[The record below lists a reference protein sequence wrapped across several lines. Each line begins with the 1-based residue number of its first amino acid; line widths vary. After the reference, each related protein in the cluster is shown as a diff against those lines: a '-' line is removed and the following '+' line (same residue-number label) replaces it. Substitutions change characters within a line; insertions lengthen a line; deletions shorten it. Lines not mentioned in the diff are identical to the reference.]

1 MRERVNYSAAMTATP
16 PEAASGWRWLVR
28 LVPGAAARTALAT
41 LLAFGAAA
49 SSVALMAVSA
59 WLLSRAAEHPPVLYL
74 QVAAIGVRVFG
85 ITRGL
90 FRYLERLVGHDV
102 ALRLQSALR
111 LTTYGHLARTTL
123 LGTRR
128 GDLLARVIA
137 DVEAV
142 QDLVVRFVVPVVS
155 ASLVIVATSAAFAAF
170 SPATALILLVSAV
183 LGGVLVPAL
192 AQRVSRRWDAAAAP
206 ARGALAAGV
215 HELSRTAPDLVA
227 YGAAEAHLRRVLAAD
242 DELRRL
248 DERGAWVRGV
258 ASGCQVLAAAAAV
271 IAALLIGAPQV
282 ADGTLQPVMLAV
294 LVLTPLALHE
304 VLSTLTQAAQ
314 SATRAL
320 ASLGRVRQVLDAE
333 PVGVGDRELPAGD
346 VRPGPLVLD
355 GLAIGWPGGPVL
367 VEGLDLVVAPGE
379 SVAVVGPSGSGKT
392 TLAATILGLIPP
404 KAGSATVTGR
414 VGYLAQDAHIFATSI
429 AENVRIGNR
438 DADAAGIRT
447 ALDRAGLALDAD
459 RVVGEQGATLSG
471 GEARRLALSRLF
483 AGDYQAVVLDEP
495 SEHLDAVTAEALL
508 DDVFASMAAVP
519 LLVITHDPDV
529 VARCDRTVALAGG
542 DLAGG
547 DPASGESA
555 VGAAPYR

>member
-1 MRERVNYSAAMTATP
+1 MAAAR
-16 PEAASGWRWLVR
+16 AADGSGWRWLIQ
-28 LVPGAAARTALAT
+28 LVPGATARTALAT

-85 ITRGL
+85 ISRGL

-111 LTTYGHLARTTL
+111 LSTYSHLARTTL

-128 GDLLARVIA
+128 GDLLTRVIA

-155 ASLVIVATSAAFAAF
+155 ASLVIVATSAVFAAF
-170 SPATALILLVSAV
+170 SPATALVLLGSAL
-183 LGGVLVPAL
+183 LGGVIVPGL

-206 ARGALAAGV
+206 ARGKLAAGV
-215 HELSRTAPDLVA
+215 HELARTAPDLVA
-227 YGAAEAHLRRVLAAD
+227 YGAADEQLRRVLAAD

-258 ASGCQVLAAAAAV
+258 ASGCQVLAAATAV
-271 IAALLIGAPQV
+271 IAALLIGGPLV
-282 ADGTLQPVMLAV
+282 ADGTLPPVMLAV

-320 ASLGRVRQVLDAE
+320 ASLGRVRQLLDAV
-333 PVGVGDRELPAGD
+333 PVGVGDRELPSTD
-346 VRPGPLVLD
+346 VAPGPLVLD
-355 GLAIGWPGGPVL
+355 DLAIGWPGGPVL
-367 VEGLDLVVAPGE
+367 HEGLTLRVEPGE
-379 SVAVVGPSGSGKT
+379 SVAVVGPSGAGKT

-404 KAGSATVTGR
+404 RSGRVEVTGR

-429 AENVRIGNR
+429 SENVRIGNR
-438 DADAAGIRT
+438 DADAAGVRR
-447 ALDRAGLALDAD
+447 ALDRAGLPLDAA
-459 RVVGEQGATLSG
+459 RVVGEEGATLSG

-483 AGDYQAVVLDEP
+483 AGEYQAVVLDEP

-508 DDVFASMAAVP
+508 DDIFASMAGVP

-529 VARCDRTVALAGG
+529 VARCHRTVEL
-542 DLAGG
+542 
-547 DPASGESA
+547 A
-555 VGAAPYR
+555 VGAVPYR

>member
-1 MRERVNYSAAMTATP
+1 MTAARATGG
-16 PEAASGWRWLVR
+16 SGWRWLFG
-28 LVPGAAARTALAT
+28 LVPGAASRTALAT

-111 LTTYGHLARTTL
+111 LDTYAHLARTTL

-142 QDLVVRFVVPVVS
+142 QDLVVRFLVPVVS
-155 ASLVIVATSAAFAAF
+155 ASLVIVATSAAFAVF
-170 SPATALILLVSAV
+170 SPATALVLLASAL

-206 ARGALAAGV
+206 TRGELAGGV
-215 HELSRTAPDLVA
+215 HELARTAPDLVA
-227 YGAAEAHLRRVLAAD
+227 YGAADAALTKVLAAD
-242 DELRRL
+242 DRLRRL

-282 ADGTLQPVMLAV
+282 AAGTLEPVMLAV

-304 VLSTLTQAAQ
+304 VLSTLTQAGQ

-320 ASLGRVRQVLDAE
+320 AALRRVREVLDAE
-333 PVGVGDRELPAGD
+333 PVGAGDAELPA
-346 VRPGPLVLD
+346 VTPAPGPIVLD
-355 GLAIGWPGGPVL
+355 ALAIGWPGGPVL
-367 VEGLDLVVAPGE
+367 HSGLDLRVEPGE
-379 SVAVVGPSGSGKT
+379 SVAIVGPSGTGKT
-392 TLAATILGLIPP
+392 TLAATVLGLIPP
-404 KAGSATVTGR
+404 KAGSVHTTGR

-438 DADAAGIRT
+438 DADDAAIR
-447 ALDRAGLALDAD
+447 AALDAAGLPLSED

-483 AGDYQAVVLDEP
+483 AGDFQAVVLDEP
-495 SEHLDAVTAEALL
+495 SEHLDVVTAEALL
-508 DDVFASMAAVP
+508 DDVFASMANLP

-529 VARCDRTVALAGG
+529 IARCDRRLE
-542 DLAGG
+542 L
-547 DPASGESA
+547 A
-555 VGAAPYR
+555 VGAVTYR

>member
-1 MRERVNYSAAMTATP
+1 MTVAR
-16 PEAASGWRWLVR
+16 AASGGPGWRWLFA
-28 LVPGAAARTALAT
+28 LVPGAVGRTALAT

-85 ITRGL
+85 ISRGL

-111 LTTYGHLARTTL
+111 LDTYTHLARTTL

-128 GDLLARVIA
+128 GDLLVRVIS

-142 QDLVVRFVVPVVS
+142 QDLVVRFLVPVVS
-155 ASLVIVATSAAFAAF
+155 ASLVIVATSAAFAVL
-170 SPATALILLVSAV
+170 SPATAVVLLGSALV
-183 LGGVLVPAL
+183 GGALVPAL
-192 AQRVSRRWDAAAAP
+192 AQRVSRRWDAATAP
-206 ARGALAAGV
+206 TRGELAAGV
-215 HELSRTAPDLVA
+215 HELARTAPDLVA
-227 YGAAEAHLRRVLAAD
+227 YGAADSQLERVLAVD
-242 DELRRL
+242 DRLRRL

-258 ASGCQVLAAAAAV
+258 ASGCQVLAAAVAV
-271 IAALLIGAPQV
+271 IAALLIGGPQV
-282 ADGTLQPVMLAV
+282 AAGTLQPVMLAV

-304 VLSTLTQAAQ
+304 VLATLTQAGQ
-314 SATRAL
+314 GATRAL
-320 ASLGRVRQVLDAE
+320 AALRRVREVLDAE
-333 PVGVGDRELPAGD
+333 PVGAGDRELPTGALA
-346 VRPGPLVLD
+346 PGPIVLD

-367 VEGLDLVVAPGE
+367 HDGIDLVVEPGE
-379 SVAVVGPSGSGKT
+379 SVAVVGPSGTGKT
-392 TLAATILGLIPP
+392 TLAATVLGLIPP
-404 KAGSATVTGR
+404 KAGGVRVTGR

-438 DADAAGIRT
+438 DADDAAIAEALAAAG
-447 ALDRAGLALDAD
+447 LDLDPA

-483 AGDYQAVVLDEP
+483 AGDFQAIVLDEP

-508 DDVFASMAAVP
+508 DDVFSSMERLP

-529 VARCDRTVALAGG
+529 IARCDRQLELG
-542 DLAGG
+542 
-547 DPASGESA
+547 
-555 VGAAPYR
+555 VGAVTYR

>member
-1 MRERVNYSAAMTATP
+1 MAAARA
-16 PEAASGWRWLVR
+16 EDGSGWRWLIR
-28 LVPGAAARTALAT
+28 LVPDAVPRTALAT

-85 ITRGL
+85 ISRGL

-111 LTTYGHLARTTL
+111 IRSYEHLARTTL

-128 GDLLARVIA
+128 GDLLTRVIA

-142 QDLVVRFVVPVVS
+142 QDLVVRFLVPAVS
-155 ASLVIVATSAAFAAF
+155 ASLVIVATSTVLTAF
-170 SPATALILLVSAV
+170 SPATALVLFVSAV
-183 LGGVLVPAL
+183 LGGVAVPAL
-192 AQRVSRRWDAAAAP
+192 AQQVSRRADAAAAP
-206 ARGALAAGV
+206 ARGALAGGV
-215 HELSRTAPDLVA
+215 HELARTAPDLVA
-227 YGAAEAHLRRVLAAD
+227 YGAADEQLRRVLKVD

-258 ASGCQVLAAAAAV
+258 ASGCQVLAAGTAV
-271 IAALLIGAPQV
+271 VAALLIGGPLV
-282 ADGTLQPVMLAV
+282 ADGTLPPVMLAV

-304 VLSTLTQAAQ
+304 VLATLTQAAQ

-320 ASLGRVRQVLDAE
+320 ASLARVRQLLDTP
-333 PVGVGDRELPAGD
+333 PVGVGDRELPDGEVA
-346 VRPGPLVLD
+346 PGPLRLD
-355 GLAIGWPGGPVL
+355 GLAIGWPGGAVL
-367 VEGLDLVVAPGE
+367 HEGLSFTVEPGE
-379 SVAVVGPSGSGKT
+379 SVAVVGPSGAGKT

-404 KAGSATVTGR
+404 RGGRVEVTGR
-414 VGYLAQDAHIFATSI
+414 IGYLAQDAHVFATSI

-438 DADAAGIRT
+438 DADATGVRR
-447 ALDRAGLALDAD
+447 ALDHAGLPLDAA

-471 GEARRLALSRLF
+471 GEARRVALSRLF

-508 DDVFASMAAVP
+508 DDIFASMAAIP
-519 LLVITHDPDV
+519 LLVMTHDPDV
-529 VARCDRTVALAGG
+529 VARCDRVIDLGNTTIAG
-542 DLAGG
+542 
-547 DPASGESA
+547 
-555 VGAAPYR
+555 